1 MKRRKEK
8 KLISLTS
15 VYLNYTFQKATIL
28 VFSISLAFMVIALTV
43 IANPMYDRNS
53 YLLSPESY
61 HQVYF
66 NGALFV
72 INLFNGIIITTI
84 SILLFLQS
92 NSFDALFLPNT
103 KRSKLLS
110 IKILASVILFL
121 LLSLFEFVLLYGIPL
136 FLYSSYKMD
145 ISSMLTILYL
155 FLGMIFDFSISI
167 ILSILV
173 PTIFSPMIVLF
184 ISLVKNMISTTFF
197 SIKEVISEI
206 LPLLTY
212 NNGIIIM
219 PSVYIIP
226 IFSLLFLFINY
237 LLYNIRDIKIS

>member
-103 KRSKLLS
+103 KRSMLLS

-226 IFSLLFLFINY
+226 IFSLLFLFIYY

>member
-15 VYLNYTFQKATIL
+15 LYLNYTFQKATIL
-28 VFSISLAFMVIALTV
+28 VFSISLVFMVIALIV

-53 YLLSPESY
+53 YLLSQESY

-103 KRSKLLS
+103 KRSMLLS

-184 ISLVKNMISTTFF
+184 ISLVKNMIFTTFS
-197 SIKEVISEI
+197 SIKEVIAEI

-212 NNGIIIM
+212 NNGIILM

-226 IFSLLFLFINY
+226 IFSLLFLFIYY
-237 LLYNIRDIKIS
+237 LLYNIKDIKIS

>member
-1 MKRRKEK
+1 
-8 KLISLTS
+8 
-15 VYLNYTFQKATIL
+15 
-28 VFSISLAFMVIALTV
+28 MVIALIV

-53 YLLSPESY
+53 YLLSQESY

-103 KRSKLLS
+103 KRSMLLS

-184 ISLVKNMISTTFF
+184 ISLVKNMIFTTFS
-197 SIKEVISEI
+197 SIKEVIAEI

-212 NNGIIIM
+212 NNGIILM

-226 IFSLLFLFINY
+226 IFSLLFLFIYY
-237 LLYNIRDIKIS
+237 LLYNIKDIKIS

>member
-15 VYLNYTFQKATIL
+15 LYLNYTFQKATIL
-28 VFSISLAFMVIALTV
+28 VFSISLAFMVIALIV

-103 KRSKLLS
+103 KRSMLLS

-212 NNGIIIM
+212 NNGIIMM

-226 IFSLLFLFINY
+226 IFSLLFLFIYY